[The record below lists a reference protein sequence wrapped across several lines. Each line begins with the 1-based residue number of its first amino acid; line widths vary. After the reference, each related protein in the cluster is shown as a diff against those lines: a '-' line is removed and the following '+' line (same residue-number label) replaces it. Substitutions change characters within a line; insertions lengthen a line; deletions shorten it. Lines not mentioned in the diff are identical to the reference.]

1 MAEAPTKRTS
11 TLEVELEPIYTG
23 SEGNEDFESP
33 LRLRSRR
40 TRGPTMVMV
49 EELSE
54 EIAERQVT
62 KDEPMS
68 TWVPTKIAPSGS
80 LQGQENSTNS
90 KDILPESPIE
100 MMPSTGS
107 QSKVQPLDF
116 SGLGSLLSEF
126 FLPQYRLHH

>member
-11 TLEVELEPIYTG
+11 TLEVEPEPIYTG
-23 SEGNEDFESP
+23 SEENEDFESP

-62 KDEPMS
+62 EDEPIS
-68 TWVPTKIAPSGS
+68 T
-80 LQGQENSTNS
+80 
-90 KDILPESPIE
+90 
-100 MMPSTGS
+100 
-107 QSKVQPLDF
+107 
-116 SGLGSLLSEF
+116 
-126 FLPQYRLHH
+126 